1 MKDRS
6 SRPKGMTLGV
16 LLVVMALIAAAC
28 GDDEPAAT
36 TAAPAAT
43 TAAPATTEAAMEEA
57 ETTEAAPATT
67 EAAMEETETTEAAPA
82 TTEAMEE
89 TTTTLAQLE
98 PATIQFWHVYSGPL
112 EEAMNEL
119 VARFE
124 AKYPQI
130 DVEAQFTGGYY
141 PTSQKIA
148 GAIEADD
155 LPNLTVAF
163 EDGGGQLGTCRRPA
177 RPDRLRER
185 SGDRG

>member
-43 TAAPATTEAAMEEA
+43 TAAPATTEAAMEE
-57 ETTEAAPATT
+57 
-67 EAAMEETETTEAAPA
+67 TETTEAAPA
-82 TTEAMEE
+82 TTEAMAE
-89 TTTTLAQLE
+89 TTTTLAQLDA
-98 PATIQFWHVYSGPL
+98 ATIQFWHVYSGPL

-141 PTSQKIA
+141 PTGQKIA
-148 GAIEADD
+148 GAIEAND

-163 EDGGGQLGTCRRPA
+163 EDGQGSKLGAFANWRTGA
-177 RPDRLRER
+177 
-185 SGDRG
+185 